1 MATPSEFFNQCFDYL
16 NTLPKL
22 NKPNSNTHPDEY
34 FLYQLLQCYIS
45 YKEKSHQATVQIL
58 DYLNSLM
65 KVKTASRGVSFPTNI
80 ASSYHESESAVRSD
94 EEKQIL
100 KTVYQEHTLKR
111 KLAYEHRVN
120 NPEAYNEFNMK
131 RVEKIQ
137 QRRQTVPA
145 SSSNLYYT
153 PAYMS
158 PGFVVSSQEEDIAE
172 EVPAT
177 EPEQFA
183 DTPAPAEEDPAP
195 VQDADYAP
203 MSPYDP
209 YARPYEPSV
218 NNLFTSVNDLFKD
231 GYLPNVIDSPAHLPP
246 ALNGDLGFINEF
258 TPPRSTED
266 LEENLTRVAA
276 NLESDRSRQ
285 RSRSSQKKRA
295 VLTPSPSPVRS
306 RARSRSNLRQRSPSV
321 CSSKSSRSSRSS
333 RSNSSN
339 SSTSSRSQTPVRPP
353 PPPPPRK
360 VAQNRTKGIAF
371 MIKDKGV
378 YSCMSGYSSYLKSK
392 IKRTQGKLL
401 VEPMYINNDNV
412 DLAVVWTDLAR
423 KLLSKFSFLSK
434 VNKTLK
440 AKSISDTQEGIIRSY
455 IVKQLRKLKFE

>member
-45 YKEKSHQATVQIL
+45 YKEKSHQATVKIL

-65 KVKTASRGVSFPTNI
+65 KFKTASRGVSFPTNI

-94 EEKQIL
+94 EERQIL

-111 KLAYEHRVN
+111 KLAYEHRVT
-120 NPEAYNEFNMK
+120 NPDAYNEFNMK
-131 RVEKIQ
+131 RVKKIQ
-137 QRRQTVPA
+137 QRRQTEPA

-153 PAYMS
+153 PSYVQNHS
-158 PGFVVSSQEEDIAE
+158 PGFVVSSQEEE

-183 DTPAPAEEDPAP
+183 DTPAPAEADPAP
-195 VQDADYAP
+195 ADYAP

-209 YARPYEPSV
+209 YARPYEP
-218 NNLFTSVNDLFKD
+218 SVNDLFKD

-266 LEENLTRVAA
+266 LEENLTHVAA

-285 RSRSSQKKRA
+285 RSRSSQKRRA

-306 RARSRSNLRQRSPSV
+306 RDRSRSNLRQRSPSV
-321 CSSKSSRSSRSS
+321 CSSKSSKSSKSSRSS